1 MDRNE
6 PGTLLIDWQ
15 GANGFEEFMARIE
28 IPYIRAFDTADEL
41 AGTDGC
47 RNLPGRAIADKCP
60 SSPARLA
67 GRLVIEATVTT

>member
-15 GANGFEEFMARIE
+15 GADGFEEFMAGIE
-28 IPYIRAFDTADEL
+28 IPYIRAFDITGRL

-47 RNLPGRAIADKCP
+47 RCSG
-60 SSPARLA
+60 
-67 GRLVIEATVTT
+67 